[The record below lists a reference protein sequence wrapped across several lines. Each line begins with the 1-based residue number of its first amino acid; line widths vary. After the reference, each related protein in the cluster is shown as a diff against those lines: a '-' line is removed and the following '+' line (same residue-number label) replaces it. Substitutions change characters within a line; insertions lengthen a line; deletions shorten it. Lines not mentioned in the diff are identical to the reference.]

1 MLAKSAVTP
10 QNGTETVAVRVAAP
24 HTKARWDPPMTPPT
38 EIPDADPRAEALARW
53 RDELSPAGWVNPEP
67 KGRYHLVVLGGGPAG
82 LVCAAG
88 AAGLG
93 ARVALVERH
102 LLGGDCLNV
111 GCVPSKGLV
120 RAGRA
125 VADVRRAAAFGVDGG
140 TPRVDFARVMA
151 RMYGVRADLS
161 HHDGARRFSSLGV
174 DVFLGAGRFLGPDR
188 IGVGDKVL
196 PFRRAV
202 IATGARAALPGIPG
216 LADAGALT
224 NETVFDLKT
233 LPARL
238 VVIGAGPIGLE
249 LGQAF
254 ARLGTE
260 VTVLEQAD
268 RILPREEA
276 KAATILHRALAEDG
290 VRVLTGAAVRSVEAK
305 GGTKALR
312 VAFGDGEQALET
324 DEILIGAG
332 RMPNVENLDLEAAGV
347 RYGPGTGVEVDAR
360 LRTSNRKVFAAGD
373 VCFPYKFTHAADAC
387 ARIVIGN
394 ALFYGRQKAPSLV
407 VPWCTYT
414 DPEVAHVG
422 LTEAEAAGRSDVAVV
437 EVDNRANDR
446 SRLDGDDA
454 GYARVYL
461 KRGTDRILGATMVA
475 SHAGDM
481 IGEIALAMTHGLGLG
496 KVAATVHPYP
506 TASELWK
513 KVADAHNRGRLTPTV
528 QKWFGRWFALTR

>member
-1 MLAKSAVTP
+1 
-10 QNGTETVAVRVAAP
+10 
-24 HTKARWDPPMTPPT
+24 MTPSDAF
-38 EIPDADPRAEALARW
+38 PDADPRTEALARW
-53 RDELSPAGWVNPEP
+53 RGELAPAGWENPEP
-67 KGRYHLVVLGGGPAG
+67 RGRYHLVVLGGGPAG

-93 ARVALVERH
+93 ARVALVERN

-140 TPRVDFARVMA
+140 TPAPDFARVMA
-151 RMYGVRADLS
+151 RMYEVRADLS
-161 HHDGARRFSSLGV
+161 HHDGARRFADLGV
-174 DVFLGAGRFLGPDR
+174 DVFLGTGRFLGPDR
-188 IGVGDKVL
+188 IGVGDRVL

-202 IATGARAALPGIPG
+202 VATGARAALPQIPG
-216 LADAGALT
+216 LAEIGALT
-224 NETVFDLKT
+224 NETVFDLKA

-238 VVIGAGPIGLE
+238 AVLGAGPIGLE

-254 ARLGTE
+254 ARLGSA
-260 VTVLEQAD
+260 VTLIEQAD

-276 KAATILHRALAEDG
+276 KAAAILHRAVSEDG
-290 VRVLTGAAVRSVEAK
+290 VRVLTGAAVQSAEAR
-305 GGTKALR
+305 GGTKVLR
-312 VAFGDGEQALET
+312 VAYGGGEQAVEA
-324 DEILIGAG
+324 DEILVGAG
-332 RMPNVENLDLEAAGV
+332 RMPNVEGLDLETAGV
-347 RYGPGTGVEVDAR
+347 RYAAGTGVEVDDR
-360 LRTSNRKVFAAGD
+360 LRTSNPRVFGAGD

-387 ARIVIGN
+387 ARIVLAN
-394 ALFYGRQKAPSLV
+394 ALFPGRQKASALV

-422 LTEAEAAGRSDVAVV
+422 LTEAEADGRDDVEVV
-437 EVDNRANDR
+437 EVEAHGNDR

-475 SHAGDM
+475 GHAGDM
-481 IGEIALAMTHGLGLG
+481 IGEMALAMTSGLGLK
-496 KVAATVHPYP
+496 KVGATIHPYP
-506 TASELWK
+506 TGGELWR
-513 KVADAHNRGRLTPTV
+513 KVADAYNRGRLTPTV
-528 QKWFGRWFALTR
+528 RKWFGRWFDLTG